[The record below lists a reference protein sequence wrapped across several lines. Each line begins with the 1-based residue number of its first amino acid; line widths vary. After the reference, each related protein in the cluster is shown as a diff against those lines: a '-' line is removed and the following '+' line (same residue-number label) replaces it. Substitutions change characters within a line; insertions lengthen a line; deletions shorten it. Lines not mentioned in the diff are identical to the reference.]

1 MNNERR
7 PSRDYLSKS
16 TKSARTLV
24 CGEGA
29 TCTRNVPGGAARLG
43 CTGPSCRI
51 DYSDTEEEVVT
62 CSGAAV
68 CDVEAGDGG

>member
-1 MNNERR
+1 M
-7 PSRDYLSKS
+7 
-16 TKSARTLV
+16 V

-51 DYSDTEEEVVT
+51 DYSDTEEEVVVVT